1 MHARLLLAL
10 VLLTPALSGC
20 IVPENMAA
28 LREELGYTSVD
39 LADVVAKARASTL
52 SPRVHEDV
60 TFTAEVEGVSMSNA
74 TIEWSIGG
82 TDAAGQQV
90 THVFTEP
97 GPVPV
102 NLAVEGPQGSKA
114 TDALTVEVQPNALP
128 EATIAIEDRGNLTA
142 GTPVTISAA
151 ESTDPDGDELAYSWV
166 VDGEQVSK
174 DARFSKA
181 FAPGVHEV
189 ELTLDDGIDQVVAF
203 DAFAIALPIEASG
216 TVSTDEPT
224 LTIPFEATS
233 GVDAVT
239 LTLEHSTN
247 AGLDDVRIDL
257 LDGDGETVASAQTE
271 PDPGA
276 STATETLEVDGSELP
291 EGSYTVEATLERGV
305 DSTVTIEGVLTY
317 SALAGDT

>member
-82 TDAAGQQV
+82 TDAAGPQV
-90 THVFTEP
+90 THAFDEP
-97 GPVPV
+97 GTVPV
-102 NLAVEGPQGSKA
+102 NLTVEGPQGSKA
-114 TDALTVEVQPNALP
+114 TDMLTVEVQPNALP
-128 EATIAIEDRGNLTA
+128 EATIAIEDRGNLTG
-142 GTPVTISAA
+142 GTPVTLSAA
-151 ESTDPDGDELAYSWV
+151 ESTDPDGDELAYRWI
-166 VDGEQVSK
+166 VDGEEVST

-189 ELTLDDGIDQVVAF
+189 ELTVDDGIDQVVAF
-203 DAFAIALPIEASG
+203 DAFAVALPIEASG
-216 TVSTDEPT
+216 TVSAEEPT
-224 LTIPFEATS
+224 LAVPFEAAS
-233 GVDAVT
+233 GADALT

-247 AGLDDVRIDL
+247 AGLDDVRLDL
-257 LDGDGETVASAQTE
+257 LDADGEAVASAQTE
-271 PDPGA
+271 PEAGA
-276 STATETLEVDGSELP
+276 STATETLEVDGSQLT
-291 EGSYTVEATLERGV
+291 EGAYTVEATLERGV